1 MPDLLVFLALLL
13 HREVAG
19 LTPPAPAP
27 AAPAAAAS
35 AASAS
40 TPTAAASAATRPAPW
55 SLRHAKSLALL
66 SATAAFVIGAALSG
80 AFVSATLAALG
91 AAATV
96 LALCHLHGAWRA
108 EAARAAATADA
119 LRAMGAR
126 GSTLGAAA
134 LAEARGFTAR
144 LLPPPR
150 HAKEGAD
157 LYMASF
163 SVSLLVVV

>member
-13 HREVAG
+13 HREVG
-19 LTPPAPAP
+19 LTPPAS
-27 AAPAAAAS
+27 AAAAF
-35 AASAS
+35 ASAS
-40 TPTAAASAATRPAPW
+40 TPTASAATRRAPW

-91 AAATV
+91 AAAAV
-96 LALCHLHGAWRA
+96 LALAHLHGAWRA
-108 EAARAAATADA
+108 EVARAVATADA
-119 LRAMGAR
+119 ARAVGAR

-134 LAEARGFTAR
+134 LAEVRGFTAR

-150 HAKEGAD
+150 HAKAGAD

-163 SVSLLVVV
+163 SVSRLVVV